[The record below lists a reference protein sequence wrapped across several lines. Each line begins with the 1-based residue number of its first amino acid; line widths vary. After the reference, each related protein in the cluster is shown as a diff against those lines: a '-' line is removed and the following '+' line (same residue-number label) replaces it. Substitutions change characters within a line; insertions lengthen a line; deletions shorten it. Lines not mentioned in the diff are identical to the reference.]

1 MAADQHAVMTIVAC
15 IKTSAAILNVPTGAC
30 CVRRLREMRASIL
43 GQQVR
48 G

>member
-1 MAADQHAVMTIVAC
+1 MTIVAC
-15 IKTSAAILNVPTGAC
+15 IKTLAALPDAR
-30 CVRRLREMRASIL
+30 VRRRRVLGAATREMRASIL